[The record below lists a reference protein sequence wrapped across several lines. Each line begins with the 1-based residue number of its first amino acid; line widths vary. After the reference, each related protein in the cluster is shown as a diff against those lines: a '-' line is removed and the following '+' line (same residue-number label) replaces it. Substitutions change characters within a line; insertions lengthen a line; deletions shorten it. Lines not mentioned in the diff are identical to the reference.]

1 VNSHTRAKRDL
12 IGALLLFFG
21 SGISGLVFEVIWV
34 RALTLWVGH
43 STLAVSLVVAAFLT
57 GLVLGS
63 YAGGGWADRVAR
75 PLRLY
80 AMLELVVGVSALGVS
95 MVLGYLGHVTAS
107 GGMLDVLGVRMGV
120 AFLLLLPPTVAMGA
134 TTPALARFVTKDIA
148 HVGRAFALLYAV
160 NTLGAALGC
169 GLAGFAWIGEY
180 GLFRTE
186 HIAVLFNVVVGAAA
200 LLWSLVPSSKEP
212 EKAEDLV
219 AAAPDA
225 PPASAEPLRWL
236 YVVAFA
242 TGAASIACEV
252 LWFRVLHTFVDS
264 STYAFTLLLVTFL
277 VGLVVGGLLYAWRLS
292 RHPRPWQLVADLQSM
307 LAFAGLGS
315 MALLGSC
322 GALLGLLR
330 PVIGPRSSMVTQ
342 AVLVSV
348 VIFVPTILC
357 GATYP
362 LVMKLGSSALGQV
375 GRSVGTLAAANTVGG
390 ALASLVTGLW
400 LIPVLGTQRGLA
412 LAFTV
417 NLAVAVGVGW
427 KAPGEKG
434 EGAWRRLVLWPAV
447 FVVVTW
453 VLLPADYILRALT
466 YWAGA
471 ANVLAVREG
480 RDGTAVVDGVDRASV
495 CAASKNH
502 CKDHCKRDFRYQQLT
517 FGSMSYASTLP
528 AGRRY
533 MRALGHLPMLLD
545 PTATRALEVC
555 FGTGTTAA
563 TFATYGRLAGLTI
576 VDINHDVFD
585 LAHFFK
591 ESNHDILSDPRVHRV
606 VADGR
611 HFLATGTEPFDV
623 VSLEP
628 PPPEA
633 DGAASLYTTEFYE
646 LVRRRLGKDGI
657 LAQWIPLHLQTE
669 GLNRSLLRSIADVF
683 PVVNVYLPSRVEAV
697 VLASLRPMTVDL
709 AAWDARIAEPS
720 VKASLA
726 EVGLD
731 APEELL
737 GAFVLDDPGV
747 RRYVDDAPPVTDDLP
762 AIEFF
767 RSHPGPPFSLE
778 HMLSFAVSPETLAAR
793 EADPSRAARLEKETR
808 AARLQMASWMARE
821 AKDDARS
828 RSLAEDAAKLV
839 GDVNVYA
846 GALLETDV
854 DCTGMDD
861 P

>member
-1 VNSHTRAKRDL
+1 MTRARRDL
-12 IGALLLFFG
+12 AGALLLFFG

-57 GLVLGS
+57 GLVIGS
-63 YAGGGWADRVAR
+63 YLGGPWADRAVR

-80 AMLELVVGVSALGVS
+80 AMLELAVGVTALGVS
-95 MVLGYLGHVTAS
+95 LLLAHLGHVTAS
-107 GGMLDVLGVRMGV
+107 GGVLDVLGVRMTLS
-120 AFLLLLPPTVAMGA
+120 FLLLLPPTIAMGA

-148 HVGRAFALLYAV
+148 HVGRAFALLYSV

-169 GLAGFAWIGEY
+169 GLAGFAWIGRH

-186 HIAVLFNVVVGAAA
+186 LLAVAFNLAVGAVAFAWARA
-200 LLWSLVPSSKEP
+200 LPNTGSQRP
-212 EKAEDLV
+212 EEERRPVEEAKPEVDG
-219 AAAPDA
+219 
-225 PPASAEPLRWL
+225 PARWL
-236 YVVAFA
+236 YAVAFA
-242 TGAASIACEV
+242 TGGASIACEV
-252 LWFRVLHTFVDS
+252 LWFRVLRTFVDS

-277 VGLVVGGLLYAWRLS
+277 VALVVGGLIYAWRLS
-292 RHPRPWQLVADLQSM
+292 SHPRPWRLVADLQRM

-322 GALLGLLR
+322 GALLDLLR
-330 PVIGPRSSMVTQ
+330 PIVGPRSSLVTQ
-342 AVLVSV
+342 VVLIVL
-348 VIFVPTILC
+348 VIFVPTVLS

-362 LVMKLGSSALGQV
+362 LVMRLGSRALAEL

-400 LIPVLGTQRGLA
+400 LIPLIGTQRGLG

-417 NLAVAVGVGW
+417 NLAVSVAL
-427 KAPGEKG
+427 
-434 EGAWRRLVLWPAV
+434 AWREPDTPGDDRFRRRVTWPVV

-466 YWAGA
+466 YWTGA

-502 CKDHCKRDFRYQQLT
+502 CRDHCKKDFRYQQLT

-533 MRALGHLPMLLD
+533 MRALGHLPMLLH

-563 TFATYGRLAGLTI
+563 TFATYERLESLTI
-576 VDINHDVFD
+576 VDINRDVFE
-585 LAHFFK
+585 LARFFR
-591 ESNHDILSDPRVHRV
+591 ESNHDILSDPRVRV
-606 VADGR
+606 VVEDGR
-611 HFLATGTEPFDV
+611 HYLATGAETFDV

-628 PPPEA
+628 PPPQA

-646 LVRRRLGKDGI
+646 LVKRRLARGGI
-657 LAQWIPLHLQTE
+657 LAQWIPLQLQTE
-669 GLNRSLLRSIADVF
+669 DLNRSLLRSITDVF
-683 PVVNVYLPSRVEAV
+683 SVVNVYVPSRVEAV
-697 VLASLRPMTVDL
+697 VLASDRPLVPDVGR
-709 AAWDARIAEPS
+709 WDTLMAPS
-720 VKASLA
+720 PVHDSLA
-726 EVGLD
+726 EVGLG

-737 GAFVLDDPGV
+737 GTMVLDDEGV
-747 RRYVDDAPPVTDDLP
+747 RRYVGDAPPVTDDLP

-778 HMLSFAVSPETLAAR
+778 HMLRIAVNPADAA
-793 EADPSRAARLEKETR
+793 ASMDPLRAARVFREAFGT
-808 AARLQMASWMARE
+808 RLQMASWMA
-821 AKDDARS
+821 ALSKDGVQALSFATKAAR
-828 RSLAEDAAKLV
+828 LV
-839 GDVNVYA
+839 GDTNVYA
-846 GALLETDV
+846 TALLETDV